1 MGASHGQLSVLV
13 AHPGADLYGSDRV
26 LLETIDGLLAAGAR
40 VLVTLP
46 SDGPLIA
53 ELNTRGLNT
62 VLCPAPV
69 LRKSFLSPRGLLSL
83 AASAMKGTFAGIRL
97 LRASRPDVVLVN
109 TITVPLWTA
118 LARASGIPVVTHV
131 HEAEANASRLIRTL
145 LALPLVLSSV
155 IVTNSRFSANTL
167 GSSLRM
173 LEGRS
178 TVVYNGVAGPPAVTA
193 ARETL
198 AGSLRVVYV
207 GRLSSRKGV
216 DVAVDA
222 VLRLNRQGQP
232 ATLDIVGSVFPGNEA
247 FEEQLERQVADA
259 GAHDIVRFH
268 GFQPSVWPFLAAA
281 DVAVVPSRLDEPF
294 GNTAVEALLA
304 ARPVIAS
311 NTSGL
316 REAAGGYK
324 SVQFVEPGDAGEL
337 SAALATVASNWSS
350 FRQRAGE
357 DAGIAVERHS
367 PDQYG
372 RRMAHHIRAAAQS

>member
-1 MGASHGQLSVLV
+1 M

-53 ELNTRGLNT
+53 ELTTRGLNT